1 MDEQPMK
8 ILAIHADYLK
18 FKPTKKALK
27 NAEEVDEKEVEVK
40 ECLVVMTSVE
50 KKDEAHAKDVTERLV
65 AEIKDIM
72 RQVKAETIV
81 IYPYAHLSSELGKP
95 DVAVKILDD
104 AKHLLE
110 KEKYKVIRAPFGWY
124 KSFEWRCKGH
134 PLSELSRSID
144 LSQPGAVVKKDP
156 ALKPKA
162 LELDLQHNNP
172 LQNTGAFILA
182 WAAHELFPKAI
193 PILGLS
199 QKDSFTVDFANV
211 KFTHTDLQKIGKK
224 MDEFVKK
231 NYAIKEGTVKAEHPF
246 QNELL
251 QAYKKNIKA
260 YSQGNF
266 TLFLPGSVMLTSGG
280 VKAFSLENISGSY
293 WKGDSNNTMLQRITG
308 HAFKSEQEL
317 KEFLVQLATAQ
328 ERDHRRIGKELQL
341 FHFDELSPGSPFF
354 LPKGT
359 IIYNELLSFLR
370 EQYRKRGYQEV
381 ITPQMFNKSLWETSG
396 HWQHYKENMFV
407 LPVDNTEFALKP
419 MNCPSHLLIY
429 NSTGHSYRDLPLRLA
444 DFCFLH
450 RNEIRGTLGGLT
462 RVRKMSQDDAHIFV
476 TMEQVEEEMGQVLEF
491 IKYVYSEIFKV
502 SFTLEL
508 STRPESALGDKE
520 LWDKAE
526 SLLKKVLEKS
536 SIPYKV
542 SMGEG
547 AFYGPK
553 IDIHMK
559 DALGR
564 SHQCATIQLD
574 FQLPKRFN
582 AVYEGSDG
590 KKHPVVMIHRAIL
603 GSLERFMAVI
613 TEHYAGKFPL
623 WLSPAQVKLITVT
636 DKHIPFAKEVYDK
649 LFHAGIRVELNDKPE
664 TLPKKVRDAE
674 MEKVNY
680 IITIGDKEVEKK
692 TLAVRSRGGN
702 VQFGVHIDTFVKE
715 LQTKITSRSLD
726 A

>member
-1 MDEQPMK
+1 MK

-40 ECLVVMTSVE
+40 ECLVLMTSIE
-50 KKDEAHAKDVTERLV
+50 KKDEAHAKEVSERLV
-65 AEIKDIM
+65 AEAEDIAK
-72 RQVKAETIV
+72 QVKAQNLV

-95 DVAVKILDD
+95 DVAVQILDD
-104 AKHLLE
+104 AKHQLE
-110 KEKYKVIRAPFGWY
+110 KKNYKVIRAPFGWY

-144 LSQPGAVVKKDP
+144 LSQPGAVFTKEKV
-156 ALKPKA
+156 APKA
-162 LELDLQHNNP
+162 LELDLQHNTP

-182 WAAHELFPKAI
+182 WAVHELFPNAI
-193 PILGLS
+193 PILALS
-199 QKDSFTVDFANV
+199 QKDAFTVDFINV
-211 KFTHTDLQKIGKK
+211 KFIHTDLQKIGKK

-231 NYAIKEGTVKAEHPF
+231 NYAIKESVVKAEHPF
-246 QNELL
+246 HNELV
-251 QAYKKNIKA
+251 QAYKKQVKA
-260 YSQGNF
+260 YNHEKF
-266 TLFLPGSVMLTSGG
+266 TLLLPGSVMLTSGG

-293 WKGDSNNTMLQRITG
+293 WKSDSNNVMLQRILG
-308 HAFKSEQEL
+308 HAFKSEQDL
-317 KEFLVQLATAQ
+317 KEFLEQLATAQ
-328 ERDHRRIGKELQL
+328 ERDHRKIAKELQL
-341 FHFDELSPGSPFF
+341 FQFDELSPGSPFF

-359 IIYNELLSFLR
+359 VIYNELLSFLR

-381 ITPQMFNKSLWETSG
+381 ITPQIFNKSLWETSG

-407 LPVDNTEFALKP
+407 LPVDNTDYALKP

-429 NSTGHSYRDLPLRLA
+429 TSVAHSYRDLPLRIA

-450 RNEIRGTLGGLT
+450 RNEIRGTLGGMT
-462 RVRKMSQDDAHIFV
+462 RVRKMAQDDGHIFV
-476 TMEQVEEEMGQVLEF
+476 AMEQVEEEMEKVLDF
-491 IKYVYSEIFKV
+491 IKYVYSDIFKV

-508 STRPESALGDKE
+508 STRPESAMGDKE

-526 SLLKKVLEKS
+526 AILKKVLEKS
-536 SIPYKV
+536 AVPYKV
-542 SMGEG
+542 SAGEG

-590 KKHPVVMIHRAIL
+590 KKHPVIMIHRAIL
-603 GSLERFMAVI
+603 GSLERFIAVI
-613 TEHYAGKFPL
+613 TEHFAGKFPL
-623 WLSPAQVKLITVT
+623 WLSPVQVKLITVA
-636 DKHIPFAKEVYDK
+636 DKHISFAKEVYDK
-649 LFHAGIRVELNDKPE
+649 LFAAGIRVELNDKPE

-674 MEKVNY
+674 LERVNY
-680 IITIGDKEVEKK
+680 TVTIGDKELEKK
-692 TLAVRSRGGN
+692 TLAVRSRGGK
-702 VQFGVHIDTFVKE
+702 VQFGVQVDVFIKE
-715 LQTKITSRSLD
+715 LQTKINARSLD
-726 A
+726 G

>member
-1 MDEQPMK
+1 MK

-40 ECLVVMTSVE
+40 ECLVLMTSVE
-50 KKDEAHAKDVTERLV
+50 KKDEAHEKEITERLV
-65 AEIKDIM
+65 AEAKDIAE
-72 RQVKAETIV
+72 QLKAKNLV
-81 IYPYAHLSSELGKP
+81 IYPYAHLSSELANP
-95 DVAVKILDD
+95 TIAVHILDD
-104 AKHLLE
+104 AKKLLIQE
-110 KEKYKVIRAPFGWY
+110 GYTVIRAPFGWY

-144 LSQPGAVVKKDP
+144 LSQPGAVIKKDA

-162 LELDLQHNNP
+162 LELDLQHNTS
-172 LQNTGAFILA
+172 LQNTGSFILA
-182 WAAHELFPKAI
+182 WAVHELFPKAI
-193 PILGLS
+193 PILALS
-199 QKDSFTVDFANV
+199 QKDAFTVDFANV

-224 MDEFVKK
+224 MDDFVKK
-231 NYAIKEGTVKAEHPF
+231 NYAIKEGIVKAEHPF

-251 QAYKKNIKA
+251 QAYKKEVKA
-260 YSQGNF
+260 FSYGSFN
-266 TLFLPGSVMLTSGG
+266 LLLPGSVLLTTGG

-293 WKGDSNNTMLQRITG
+293 WKNDSNNVMLQRILG

-317 KEFLVQLATAQ
+317 KDFLEKLATAQ

-341 FHFDELSPGSPFF
+341 FQFDELSPGSPIF

-359 IIYNELLSFLR
+359 IIYNELLQLLR

-381 ITPQMFNKSLWETSG
+381 ITPQMFNKTLWETSG

-407 LPVDNTEFALKP
+407 LNVDNTEFALKP
-419 MNCPSHLLIY
+419 MNCPSHLALY
-429 NSTGHSYRDLPLRLA
+429 NSTSHSYRDLPLRLA

-450 RNEIRGTLGGLT
+450 RNEVRGTLGGMT
-462 RVRKMSQDDAHIFV
+462 RVRKFAQDDGHIFV
-476 TMEQVEEEMGQVLEF
+476 TMEQVEEEMNRVLDF
-491 IKYVYSEIFKV
+491 VNYIYNEIFKLPF
-502 SFTLEL
+502 SLEL
-508 STRPESALGDKE
+508 STRPESAMGDKE

-526 SLLKKVLEKS
+526 SLLKRVLENSK
-536 SIPYKV
+536 IPYKISV
-542 SMGEG
+542 GEG

-553 IDIHMK
+553 IDIHIK

-564 SHQCATIQLD
+564 SHQCATLQLD

-590 KKHPVVMIHRAIL
+590 KKHPVVMIHRAML
-603 GSLERFMAVI
+603 GSMERFIGVM

-623 WLSPAQVKLITVT
+623 WLSPVQVKLITVT
-636 DKHIPFAKEVYDK
+636 DDHISFAKEVYDK
-649 LFHAGIRVELNDKPE
+649 LFAAGIRVELNDKPE

-674 MEKVNY
+674 LERVNY
-680 IITIGDKEVEKK
+680 IVTIGDKEVEKK
-692 TLAVRSRGGN
+692 TLAVRSRGGK
-702 VQFGVHIDTFVKE
+702 VQFGVQVDAFVKD
-715 LQTKITSRSLD
+715 LQEKISQRILD